1 MMEWTKKKKEKEE
14 RLLGRRNTRRRRE
27 KFEMSVRNYSV
38 RTTFKYPSSDRKISE
53 VTGRTQEDG
62 GKTSGRRAKKKKRI
76 WGSKGRRRSR
86 RRRGYNSAGGLPKLV
101 SRSGNVS
108 RARVRDTCSH
118 DDYPTRDDD
127 FISAAKL
134 RPRRFTFSQFSSV
147 DNRLR
152 GQRDFTHSV
161 VIREQHFAYP
171 RVNFFVF

>member
-62 GKTSGRRAKKKKRI
+62 GKTSGWRTKKKEKDMRQQGQKEEKKESRI
-76 WGSKGRRRSR
+76 
-86 RRRGYNSAGGLPKLV
+86 GYNSAGGLPKLV

-118 DDYPTRDDD
+118 DDYPTREDD
-127 FISAAKL
+127 FMSIFCEIKATEVHFQPIFISW
-134 RPRRFTFSQFSSV
+134 R
-147 DNRLR
+147 
-152 GQRDFTHSV
+152 
-161 VIREQHFAYP
+161 
-171 RVNFFVF
+171 